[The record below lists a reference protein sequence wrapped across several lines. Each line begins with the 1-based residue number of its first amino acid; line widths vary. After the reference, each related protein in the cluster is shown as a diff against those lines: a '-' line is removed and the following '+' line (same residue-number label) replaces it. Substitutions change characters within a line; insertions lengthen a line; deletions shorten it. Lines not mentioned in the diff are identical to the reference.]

1 MKHSAGEPYSPP
13 HDLRSILG
21 TKRAYQELGHQVD
34 FMIALLDEMA
44 GDPDLEDSDG
54 DLAVDDSP
62 CDDIGMDVEAAYP
75 EWHTLPAA
83 DRRAGRNYGRALESS
98 GWQLPMEDDED
109 SDPKEDDDS
118 DYCLAGEDRIVSG
131 FVRDPELRAPARWAG
146 EDDDA
151 EHTHQ
156 RAYTG
161 PLELSAGRQAAN
173 DA

>member
-1 MKHSAGEPYSPP
+1 MLELRIKHGRKQLAP

-21 TKRAYQELGHQVD
+21 ARRAYQEIGHQVD

-44 GDPDLEDSDG
+44 GDPDLEETG
-54 DLAVDDSP
+54 DDELSGDDMGDQSWPESP
-62 CDDIGMDVEAAYP
+62 
-75 EWHTLPAA
+75 T
-83 DRRAGRNYGRALESS
+83 RASVMS
-98 GWQLPMEDDED
+98 GNGISYREDDED
-109 SDPKEDDDS
+109 DDPKEDDDS

-131 FVRDPELRAPARWAG
+131 SVADPDMKSPAQYIG

-151 EHTHQ
+151 EHSLQ